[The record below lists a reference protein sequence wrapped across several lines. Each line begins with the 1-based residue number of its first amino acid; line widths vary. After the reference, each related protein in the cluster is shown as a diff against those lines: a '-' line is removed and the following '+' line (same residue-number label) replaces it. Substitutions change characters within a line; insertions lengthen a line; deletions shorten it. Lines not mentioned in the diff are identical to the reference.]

1 VGYAPAAGPAEP
13 SAAFAIVSLVTGIV
27 ALVMFWCIGWILAI
41 VSIVFGVIA
50 LNKVKNGTGK
60 GKGMAI
66 AGIIC
71 AALSFVA
78 WASILIAFRN

>member
-1 VGYAPAAGPAEP
+1 
-13 SAAFAIVSLVTGIV
+13 
-27 ALVMFWCIGWILAI
+27 

-50 LNKVKNGTGK
+50 LNKIKNGTAK

-66 AGIIC
+66 AGIVC

-78 WASILIAFRN
+78 WAGIFVAFRNSGN